1 MLVQAIYYMIRY
13 ALGWVENLET
23 AFDIAMSQYKGVS
36 ADLLRTQ
43 TRAWFKAEVL
53 PRTRPLA
60 RSTLAR
66 HRSAGKRCVLAS
78 STTQFAAEAAREAF
92 GLNDAVCTN
101 LEIDAGG
108 CLTGRAT
115 AVAFG
120 RGKAARVREWAQKHA
135 VPLERC
141 TFYTDSFA
149 DAALLAQVGTPVCV
163 NPDRR
168 LRALAK
174 ECGWRVED
182 WGRSPV
188 PLARLIK

>member
-1 MLVQAIYYMIRY
+1 MLLQAIYYMVRY
-13 ALGWVENLET
+13 ALGYVEGLES
-23 AFDIAMSQYKGVS
+23 ALDIAMSQYRGVS
-36 ADLLRTQ
+36 AELLRSQ
-43 TRAWFKAEVL
+43 TRAWFLSEVL

-60 RSTLAR
+60 RSTLAQ
-66 HRSAGKRCVLAS
+66 HRSAGARCVLAS

-101 LEIDAGG
+101 LEVDAGG

-115 AVAFG
+115 ALAFG
-120 RGKAARVREWAQKHA
+120 RGKAARVREWAERHA
-135 VPLERC
+135 VPLSRC

-174 ECGWRVED
+174 EQGWAVQD

-188 PLARLIK
+188 PLARLVK